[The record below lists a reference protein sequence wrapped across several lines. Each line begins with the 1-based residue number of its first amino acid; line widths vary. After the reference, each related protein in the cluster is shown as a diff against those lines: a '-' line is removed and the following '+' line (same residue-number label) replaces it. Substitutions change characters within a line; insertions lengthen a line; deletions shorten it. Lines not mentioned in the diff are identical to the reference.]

1 MALVTLEEILRSTR
15 KEEYAVGSFN
25 AANHSMAEAILSV
38 SEELGLPV
46 ILGLA
51 EVQFRYVDLERFVPY
66 LRQRIEG
73 MATPVALHLDHG
85 LSLETVYRGLDLG
98 FSSVMIDASSFP
110 YEENVALTRQVVRRA
125 RSYGASVEA
134 ELGQVGGGEGNL
146 EQGTEADAAGYTD
159 PSQARDFVENT
170 GIDALAVSIGT
181 VHGPFKGKPR
191 LDLERLAEIRS
202 LVEVPLVLHG
212 GSGLSEDDF
221 RRAVACGI
229 SKINVFTET
238 SLGAAGALRE
248 LLAKGTPLGYPDL
261 TTAAEKRIRD
271 IVRGQLRVF
280 GTPALK
286 SV

>member
-15 KEEYAVGSFN
+15 KEKYAVGSYN

>member
-15 KEEYAVGSFN
+15 KEKYAVGSFN

-51 EVQFRYVDLERFVPY
+51 EVQFRYVDLERFVSY
-66 LRQRIEG
+66 LHQRIAG

-85 LSLETVYRGLDLG
+85 LSLETVYLGLDLG
-98 FSSVMIDASSFP
+98 FSSVMIDASSLP
-110 YEENVALTRQVVRRA
+110 YEENVALTGQVVRRA

-134 ELGQVGGGEGNL
+134 ELGQVGGGEGDL
-146 EQGTEADAAGYTD
+146 EQGTDADAAGYTD
-159 PSQARDFVENT
+159 PGQARDFVEST

-181 VHGPFKGKPR
+181 VHGRFKGKPR

-221 RRAVACGI
+221 RRAVAFGI

-238 SLGAAGALRE
+238 SLGASEALRE

-261 TTAAEKRIRD
+261 TTAAEERIRD
-271 IVRGQLRVF
+271 IVRGQLRIF
-280 GTPALK
+280 GTRALE

>member
-15 KEEYAVGSFN
+15 KEKYAVGSFN

>member
-15 KEEYAVGSFN
+15 KEKYAVGSFN

-271 IVRGQLRVF
+271 IVRGQLEFLEHR
-280 GTPALK
+280 P
-286 SV
+286 

>member
-1 MALVTLEEILRSTR
+1 
-15 KEEYAVGSFN
+15 
-25 AANHSMAEAILSV
+25 
-38 SEELGLPV
+38 
-46 ILGLA
+46 
-51 EVQFRYVDLERFVPY
+51 
-66 LRQRIEG
+66 
-73 MATPVALHLDHG
+73 
-85 LSLETVYRGLDLG
+85 
-98 FSSVMIDASSFP
+98 
-110 YEENVALTRQVVRRA
+110 
-125 RSYGASVEA
+125 VEA